1 MQDNLLDAFAF
12 RSQGSG
18 ACPPYSVRHTGALRS
33 TFTERSPARLLMD
46 RVSLSLTT
54 SESGILAKQNFAT
67 YIRGVADYL
76 RNFAT

>member
-46 RVSLSLTT
+46 RVSLSSTT
-54 SESGILAKQNFAT
+54 SGAVFL
-67 YIRGVADYL
+67 VL
-76 RNFAT
+76 RMARAVR